1 MHWRSGVRVVA
12 GVVGLAGLA
21 LLTWRLLRPAT
32 DPYATLGMAAIHAGH
47 FVAGADDL
55 SVVVHA
61 STPGD
66 MFPPGSLEPFA
77 LRPREVQVAGFAM
90 DRTEVTVDAYA
101 HCVEAGACSRA
112 GADFRCSA
120 GDRLSSRSALPITC
134 VDYSQAE
141 RFCKWAG
148 KRLPTELEW
157 EYAARGEAGRRY
169 PWGDAPVSARL
180 MCSRQSEPCSV
191 ASRPAGA
198 TPEGIFDL
206 AGNVWEWT
214 RSDHCGREP
223 AACHNRFKVV
233 KGGPLTYQRD
243 EDKQARGAFR
253 QSAPVG
259 QSDWDLGF
267 RCVR

>member
-1 MHWRSGVRVVA
+1 MQRRSGVRVVA
-12 GVVGLAGLA
+12 GVVGFAGLA
-21 LLTWRLLRPAT
+21 VLTWRLLRPAT
-32 DPYATLGMAAIHAGH
+32 DPYAALGMAAIRAGR

-55 SVVVHA
+55 SVVVYKVDA
-61 STPGD
+61 
-66 MFPPGSLEPFA
+66 FLAPGSLEPFA
-77 LRPREVQVAGFAM
+77 LRPREVQMAAFAI

-101 HCVEAGACSRA
+101 RCVKAGACSSA
-112 GADFRCSA
+112 GAGFRCSA
-120 GDRLSSRSALPITC
+120 GDRLSSRNALPITC

-141 RFCKWAG
+141 RFCEWTG

-157 EYAARGEAGRRY
+157 EYAGRGEPGRRY

-191 ASRPAGA
+191 ASRPTGA

-214 RSDHCGREP
+214 QSDNCGREP
-223 AACHNRFKVV
+223 ANCHNGFKVV
-233 KGGPLTYQRD
+233 KGGPLTYEHD

-253 QSAPVG
+253 QSVPVG